1 MARTH
6 SSYTASPARTRS
18 PRRSA
23 AQRSSSED
31 GSQYEMDLDALGLN
45 STFEST
51 ALEGSHE
58 PPVDR
63 VDSSEVEGPDDFTM
77 NMTYWMTA
85 DLPPAHVKSRKEAK
99 KTDSRPATSRE
110 RPTGEER
117 SQQAPAALRSSTAAS
132 PTVRVDNGTTASR
145 ERSTPASERSME
157 NDEKVRSFLSALPDA
172 NLDLDLDHLPA
183 GTPLHGPHHSLLQV
197 PRSSPP
203 KARSLQPTVE
213 DVDTPR
219 KPTQQTVIH
228 HPSPTAR
235 DDHDRAHDHDHD
247 HRRSA
252 PQDRVVQL
260 QARLDQQE
268 LAART
273 RITELET
280 ILAYTRTELETA
292 RDDNYKHKDNIAGL
306 QRLLEEQR
314 VNQNAVNDSLES
326 RLKAQHDA
334 HKLELQER
342 EEELQRDHALQLQT
356 QHAEFQRQ
364 HKELEA
370 SRCAAGKEAETTCQT
385 LENVQAQATQLKQ
398 SNDQHVQRMKDMQMT
413 QEKRT
418 EQDFATERSEMQS
431 KLAAV
436 QSHADTLQADLAR
449 ATAEAKASRE
459 DPQALDT
466 HNAATKSTTDHY
478 LSRIAYLETHL
489 QDAKFSLECAQA
501 DVAAKAQLFQTNIDL
516 NTSLRTLRSEL
527 DTQRGAFDSLRLRR
541 SSHLTSESQLH
552 LELTAK
558 EQLVVQHVAEK
569 EVLEHQLSTAQGR
582 ISGLESSLAA
592 LRTQLA
598 DAHREIGSVRTDV
611 ERVSNELDDANDRL
625 ADARAEADRR
635 VADIEKKLAKTKDL
649 KLEAESKLR
658 ELMSQ
663 HDDLVEGHA
672 AMLEKVRDKAEDAV
686 RKTGALLTQERKEK
700 ARLKKDV
707 ERLQREMEQLRANE
721 HGTDESDNTT
731 QSHLVVGQLDDTND
745 KEIESLRTIIKNQIA
760 ETKTLNSSHASALTS
775 LRTTHEA
782 ALTALRSE
790 VSTLQQR
797 LDIQAR
803 DHEAINAAMD
813 EQLSHLLSKLMKE
826 RARTVVGKRDDQW
839 EEVQKSAASEKEL
852 LGKML
857 LRQWGREECG
867 IAEEKRGQK
876 QLFEYKY
883 AAKER

>member
-1 MARTH
+1 MG
-6 SSYTASPARTRS
+6 S
-18 PRRSA
+18 PRRSPA
-23 AQRSSSED
+23 RRSGSED

-85 DLPPAHVKSRKEAK
+85 DLPPAHVKSRKEAR

-110 RPTGEER
+110 RPAGENR
-117 SQQAPAALRSSTAAS
+117 SQQGPAAVEASTNAS
-132 PTVRVDNGTTASR
+132 PTVRVDNGTTAGR
-145 ERSTPASERSME
+145 EHSTPASERSME

-172 NLDLDLDHLPA
+172 DLDLDHLPT
-183 GTPLHGPHHSLLQV
+183 GTPLRNPHHSLLQV

-213 DVDTPR
+213 DADTPR

-235 DDHDRAHDHDHD
+235 SHHGNGHSHS
-247 HRRSA
+247 HSHSQSHPA
-252 PQDRVVQL
+252 PQDRIVQL

-306 QRLLEEQR
+306 QRSLQEQ
-314 VNQNAVNDSLES
+314 QSKQDAASGAVET
-326 RLKAQHDA
+326 RLKAQEDA
-334 HKLELQER
+334 HKLKLQER
-342 EEELQRDHALQLQT
+342 EEELQRDHAHQLRT
-356 QHAEFQRQ
+356 QREDFNRQRR
-364 HKELEA
+364 ELEDSWRA
-370 SRCAAGKEAETTCQT
+370 SGEEAKTTRQE
-385 LENVQAQATQLKQ
+385 LEKAQAQLTQLKQ
-398 SNDQHVQRMKDMQMT
+398 SNEQHTQSIKNMQVAQDNKT
-413 QEKRT
+413 K
-418 EQDFATERSEMQS
+418 QDFAAEKSELQE
-431 KLAAV
+431 KLASV

-449 ATAEAKASRE
+449 ATAEAKAARE
-459 DPQALDT
+459 ESQVQEA
-466 HNAATKSTTDHY
+466 NKVATETTTDHH
-478 LSRIAYLETHL
+478 LSRIAYLESHL

-501 DVAAKAQLFQTNIDL
+501 DVAAKAQLFQTNLDL
-516 NTSLRTLRSEL
+516 NASLRSLRSEL
-527 DTQRGAFDSLRLRR
+527 DAQRGALDSLRSRKN
-541 SSHLTSESQLH
+541 SHSTSESQLQ

-558 EQLVVQHVAEK
+558 DQLIAQHVAEK
-569 EVLEHQLSTAQGR
+569 EALERQLSTAQGR
-582 ISGLESSLAA
+582 VSGLESSLTT
-592 LRTQLA
+592 LRSQLA
-598 DAHREIGSVRTDV
+598 HAHREIGSARTDV
-611 ERVSNELDDANDRL
+611 ERVSNDLDDANDRL
-625 ADARAEADRR
+625 ADVRADADRR
-635 VADIEKKLAKTKDL
+635 VTDIEKKLAKVKDL
-649 KLEAESKLR
+649 KSETENKFR

-672 AMLEKVRDKAEDAV
+672 AMLENVRDNAEDAV
-686 RKTGALLTQERKEK
+686 RKTGALLAQERKEK

-707 ERLQREMEQLRANE
+707 ERLQREIEQQRAE
-721 HGTDESDNTT
+721 VERGIDDESDDTT
-731 QSHLVVGQLDDTND
+731 RSLSAVGQMNDTKD
-745 KEIESLRTIIKNQIA
+745 KEIESLRAIIKTQIA
-760 ETKTLNSSHASALTS
+760 ETKSLNSSHTSAIASLRAAHEAALTS
-775 LRTTHEA
+775 LRD
-782 ALTALRSE
+782 E

-797 LDIQAR
+797 LVTQSR

-826 RARTVVGKRDDQW
+826 RARTVVGKRDGQW

-852 LGKML
+852 LGKVL

-883 AAKER
+883 VAKER

>member
-1 MARTH
+1 M
-6 SSYTASPARTRS
+6 
-18 PRRSA
+18 RRSI
-23 AQRSSSED
+23 SED

-110 RPTGEER
+110 RPTGEDH
-117 SQQAPAALRSSTAAS
+117 SQQGPAALESSTAAS
-132 PTVRVDNGTTASR
+132 PTVRIDNETTASR

-172 NLDLDLDHLPA
+172 NLDLDLDHLPV
-183 GTPLHGPHHSLLQV
+183 GTPLRGPHRSLLQV

-213 DVDTPR
+213 DADTPR

-228 HPSPTAR
+228 HPSPTAH
-235 DDHDRAHDHDHD
+235 DDHDHGHDHSHD
-247 HRRSA
+247 HVHGRSTS
-252 PQDRVVQL
+252 QDRIVQL
-260 QARLDQQE
+260 QAQLDQQK

-292 RDDNYKHKDNIAGL
+292 RDDNYKHKDNITGL
-306 QRLLEEQR
+306 QRSLEEQ
-314 VNQNAVNDSLES
+314 QSKQTAVNEALER
-326 RLKAQHDA
+326 RLKAQHDE
-334 HKLELQER
+334 HKLELQKR
-342 EEELQRDHALQLQT
+342 EEVLQRDHALQIQA
-356 QHAEFQRQ
+356 QREDFQRQ
-364 HKELEA
+364 QREFAESRRAA
-370 SRCAAGKEAETTCQT
+370 SEEAETTCQE
-385 LENVQAQATQLKQ
+385 LKNVQAQVAQLKQ
-398 SNDQHVQRMKDMQMT
+398 SNEQHVQKNT
-413 QEKRT
+413 S
-418 EQDFATERSEMQS
+418 QDFAAERSEMQS

-436 QSHADTLQADLAR
+436 QSHADALQADLAR
-449 ATAEAKASRE
+449 ATAEAKATRE
-459 DPQALDT
+459 ESQARET
-466 HNAATKSTTDHY
+466 VNASTTSTTGHY

-501 DVAAKAQLFQTNIDL
+501 DVAAKAQLFQTNMDL
-516 NTSLRTLRSEL
+516 NASLRALRSEL
-527 DTQRGAFDSLRLRR
+527 DTQRGALDSLRSRR
-541 SSHLTSESQLH
+541 SSHLTSESQLQ
-552 LELTAK
+552 LEITAN
-558 EQLVVQHVAEK
+558 EQFLVQNVAEK
-569 EVLEHQLSTAQGR
+569 EVLERQLSTAQGR
-582 ISGLESSLAA
+582 VSGLETSLAA

-598 DAHREIGSVRTDV
+598 DAHREIGSARTDV
-611 ERVSNELDDANDRL
+611 ERVSNDLDDVNDRL
-625 ADARAEADRR
+625 VDVRAEADRR
-635 VADIEKKLAKTKDL
+635 VADVEKKLAKTKDL
-649 KLEAESKLR
+649 KLEAESKFR

-672 AMLEKVRDKAEDAV
+672 AMLEDVRDKAEDAV
-686 RKTGALLTQERKEK
+686 RKTGALLAQERKEK

-707 ERLQREMEQLRANE
+707 ERLQREMEQLRANNE
-721 HGTDESDNTT
+721 QETDELDYAI
-731 QSHLVVGQLDDTND
+731 QSLSAVGQLDDTQNE
-745 KEIESLRTIIKNQIA
+745 EIESLRAIIKNQIA
-760 ETKTLNSSHASALTS
+760 DAKALNSSHASALSS
-775 LRTTHEA
+775 LRTAHDA
-782 ALTALRSE
+782 ALTALRSQ

-797 LDIQAR
+797 LDTQTR

-826 RARTVVGKRDDQW
+826 RARTVVGKRDGQW
-839 EEVQKSAASEKEL
+839 EEVQKSAAFEKEL
-852 LGKML
+852 LGKVL

-883 AAKER
+883 VAKDR